1 MPSDSDNN
9 ESVGGQDQTA
19 ATRCS
24 TRIRKFPE
32 RYYADLDEVD
42 DNSIAGVQTME
53 GVEEMTTNVTQK
65 PKKNQNN
72 FQIH

>member
-1 MPSDSDNN
+1 MPSDLDNN

-24 TRIRKFPE
+24 TRIRKIPE
-32 RYYADLDEVD
+32 RYYGDQDEVD

-53 GVEEMTTNVTQK
+53 GVEEMLSL
-65 PKKNQNN
+65 
-72 FQIH
+72 IHI